1 LSTEGTRNKGGSEAN
16 GGLTRGAGLICL
28 IERRC
33 VVLVVR
39 DVCIDDGGNDLEVCA
54 VEGASVQLFTK
65 VS

>member
-1 LSTEGTRNKGGSEAN
+1 M
-16 GGLTRGAGLICL
+16 